1 MRKLIH
7 KKMRYLTLGHA
18 ANNWEGRDWNSGALL
33 DRKNGAASTE
43 TDGLEG
49 VMGTGVGGCR

>member
-7 KKMRYLTLGHA
+7 KKMMYLTLGHA
-18 ANNWEGRDWNSGALL
+18 ANNWEGRDSNSGALL
-33 DRKNGAASTE
+33 DRKTSAASTE

-49 VMGTGVGGCR
+49 VMGTGAGGCR

>member
-1 MRKLIH
+1 M
-7 KKMRYLTLGHA
+7 MYLTLGHA
-18 ANNWEGRDWNSGALL
+18 ANNWEGRDSNSGALL
-33 DRKNGAASTE
+33 DRKTSAASTE